1 MTFARLKKIITNGTY
16 NKEDMLNKM
25 DVFLLA
31 GRISDAQYQELV
43 GMMDAAEGEK

>member
-1 MTFARLKKIITNGTY
+1 MTFARLKKIITNGAY

-43 GMMDAAEGEK
+43 GMMDAAETEE

>member
-1 MTFARLKKIITNGTY
+1 MTFARLKKIITNGAY

-43 GMMDAAEGEK
+43 GMMDAVGMEE

>member
-16 NKEDMLNKM
+16 KKEDMLNKM

-31 GRISDAQYQELV
+31 GRISDVQYQELA

>member
-31 GRISDAQYQELV
+31 GRISDAQYQELID
-43 GMMDAAEGEK
+43 MMGTAGTEE